1 MKTVILCGGR
11 GTRLDEMGI
20 AVPKALVP
28 IGGKPVIWHLLQIF
42 THQGFDDFVLC
53 LGYLSDKITDYFV
66 GITNK
71 KGHENDGVAVCHID
85 SDGLKCR
92 VQLVDTGL
100 DTNTG
105 GRIKA
110 LESLLAGEER
120 FFVTYGDGLA
130 NVDLQALLEFHLN
143 HRKTATLTAV
153 HPVSNFGI
161 LELDGGSAVKEFRE
175 KPVLENWI
183 NGGFFVIEN
192 RIFERLESNSVLERE
207 PLVSLAAE
215 GELIAFQH
223 PGFWKCMDT
232 YKDSVEMNELWQTQ
246 APWKIW

>member
-11 GTRLDEMGI
+11 GTRLDEMGT

-28 IGGKPVIWHLLQIF
+28 IGDKPVIWHLLQIF
-42 THQGFDDFVLC
+42 THHGFDDFVLC
-53 LGYLSDKITDYFV
+53 LGYLSDKIKDYF
-66 GITNK
+66 
-71 KGHENDGVAVCHID
+71 DGVAVGRGCEDNDVCHID
-85 SDGLKCR
+85 SDGLKWR

-130 NVDLQALLEFHLN
+130 NVDLRALLEFHLE
-143 HRKTATLTAV
+143 HGKTATLTAV

-161 LELDGGSAVKEFRE
+161 LELGVGSAVKEFRE
-175 KPVLENWI
+175 KPILENWI
-183 NGGFFVIEN
+183 NGGFFVFEN
-192 RIFERLESNSVLERE
+192 RIFDRLESNSVLELE
-207 PLVSLAAE
+207 PLVSLASE

-223 PGFWKCMDT
+223 SGFWKCMDT
-232 YKDSVEMNELWQTQ
+232 YKDNLEMNELWQSQ
-246 APWKIW
+246 PPWKIW